1 MNNIL
6 EIKNLTVI
14 AGEKHPVD
22 QVNLSIERNACT
34 AIMGPSLS
42 GKTTLLR
49 AINRLA
55 ELDRNV
61 KIGGKVLLEGQ
72 DLYKTDAMYVRRVV
86 GMIFRKANPFDFM
99 SVYDNVISGY
109 KLNSIKLKKSEKDRI
124 VEESLTKTGLWNSV
138 KDRLHRK
145 IDFLTDGELRKLCFA
160 RAIALEPK
168 ILLLDEPTFYLSPGE
183 TRGIIDLI
191 ENLRQDSTIIFAT
204 HTVAEAARVSD
215 FAAFMNDG
223 RIIEYGPTKKLL
235 TTPDNPLTEEFLSR

>member
-1 MNNIL
+1 MNEIL
-6 EIKNLTVI
+6 EIKKLTVI
-14 AGEKHPVD
+14 AGEKPLVD
-22 QVNLSIERNACT
+22 QVDLSIERNACT

-61 KIGGKVLLEGQ
+61 KIGGKVLLDGQ
-72 DLYKTDAMYVRRVV
+72 NLYQTDAIYVRRVV

-99 SVYDNVISGY
+99 SVYENVISGY

-124 VEESLTKTGLWNSV
+124 VEESLTKTGLWNV
-138 KDRLHRK
+138 LKDKLYRK
-145 IDFLTDGELRKLCFA
+145 IDSLSAGERQKLCFA
-160 RAIALEPK
+160 RAIALEPQ
-168 ILLLDEPTFYLSPGE
+168 ILLLDEPTFYLSPSE
-183 TRGIIDLI
+183 TREIIDLI
-191 ENLRQDSTIIFAT
+191 ENLRHESTIIFAT

-223 RIIEYGPTKKLL
+223 RIVEYGPTKKLL
-235 TTPDNPLTEEFLSR
+235 TTPENPLTEEFLSR